1 VEADL
6 KRREFI
12 TLIGGAAVALGS
24 DAVRAEPRRLFD
36 SHCHIIDQRFP
47 IVPNQG
53 YTPPNFPLEDYLAQ
67 VKPLGVVA
75 GAIVSGSFQANDQT
89 YLIDTLGKLGPG
101 WAGVTQIP
109 NDYPDQEIAKL
120 AAIGVRAVRFNVLR
134 GLNDD
139 IDGIVSLASRCHAIA
154 GWHFEIYA
162 DVAALK
168 PHVGRL
174 SKLPQI
180 SIDHLGMTEEG
191 VPVLLDLVAAG
202 CKVKATGF
210 GRTKVDIP
218 KTLESVARKN
228 PNALLFGTDLPSTR
242 AQRPFLASDID
253 LIERVLGPELSRR
266 AFWDNP
272 VALYKVKV

>member
-1 VEADL
+1 L

-12 TLIGGAAVALGS
+12 TLIGGAAAALGAGS
-24 DAVRAEPRRLFD
+24 AAAQQQRRLFD

-47 IVPNQG
+47 IIPNQG

-75 GAIVSGSFQANDQT
+75 GAIVSGSFQGNDQA
-89 YLIDTLGKLGPG
+89 YLIDALGKLGPG

-109 NDYPDQEIAKL
+109 NDYPDAEIAKL
-120 AAIGVRAVRFNVLR
+120 GAIGVRAVRFNVLR

-139 IDGIVSLASRCHAIA
+139 IDAIVALASRCHAVA
-154 GWHFEIYA
+154 GWHCEIYA

-191 VPVLLDLVAAG
+191 VPVLLDLVTAG

-218 KTLESVARKN
+218 RTLESIAQKN
-228 PNALLFGTDLPSTR
+228 PGALVFGTDLPSTR

-253 LIERVLGPELSRR
+253 LIERVLGPDLSKR

-272 VALYKVKV
+272 VALYKVRV